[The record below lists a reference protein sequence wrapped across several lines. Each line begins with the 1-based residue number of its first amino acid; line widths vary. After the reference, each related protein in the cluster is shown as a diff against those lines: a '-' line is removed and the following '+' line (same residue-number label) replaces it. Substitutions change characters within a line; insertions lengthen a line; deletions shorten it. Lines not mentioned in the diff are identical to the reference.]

1 MQLTGRREA
10 LLVAACVALY
20 LALAGV
26 RAWHHPQPYYDDVG
40 FLDLANQARELGGPV
55 ALLKA
60 LFTGSWLED
69 NRNPLYVGVLSLVA
83 GRDHGFHLRA
93 RVLTVLLGVVAL
105 LAWWRVVRRR
115 SGPGA
120 ALIAAAFLA
129 VSECFIDYSGRESC
143 EPLLLL
149 LWALAT
155 SAILEGFESPRR
167 WVWAGVFAG
176 LAQLDKG
183 SGIFL
188 VFCFATA
195 LLVERGARAVRDPWA
210 WAMGLGFLAAA
221 SPLLARNLLVYGSP
235 LHHWNTRLLWIDRL
249 PDYAEIY
256 APGALD
262 RLPHGLHDWLQHTT
276 WHQIWFGRL
285 VMGVAETAVHLG
297 DSLSFVAP
305 SPLGPVHIPGVVLG
319 FGLFV
324 VALRRLYG
332 RPASFERTFFL
343 VQAALF
349 VAFFVVFSA
358 AGGSSRYVFP
368 MTLGLLAFVL
378 AQELA
383 ERPAWLMRW
392 GAVAAS
398 FVLLAVSLD
407 PARPTPQRAYA
418 EAGTWLER
426 HLQPGDGYAVDSR
439 SQFEPEWF
447 LPASTHMEI
456 VSSAWQ
462 RQPVQPSELLPW
474 LREKGV
480 RFVLVDYASQK
491 DGAPR
496 WLFFDHLPEH
506 LPWGLRE
513 VWSIP
518 GRLQILEVSPTAGAP
533 EAALRQ

>member
-10 LLVAACVALY
+10 LLVSACVVLY
-20 LALAGV
+20 LALAGM

-40 FLDLANQARELGGPV
+40 FLDLANQAREMGGPV

-93 RVLTVLLGVVAL
+93 RIVTVLLGAAAL
-105 LAWWRVVRRR
+105 LAWWRIVRRR
-115 SGPGA
+115 SGAGA
-120 ALIAAAFLA
+120 ALVVAAFLA
-129 VSECFIDYSGRESC
+129 VSECFVDYSGRESC

-155 SAILEGFESPRR
+155 SAILEGFENPRR

-188 VFCFATA
+188 VFCFAVA
-195 LLVERGARAVRDPWA
+195 LLVERGSSAVRDPWA
-210 WAMGLGFLAAA
+210 WGMGMGFVAAA
-221 SPLLARNLLVYGSP
+221 SPLLVRNFLVYGSP

-276 WHQIWFGRL
+276 WHQIWFGRV

-319 FGLFV
+319 FGLFAMAV
-324 VALRRLYG
+324 RRLYL
-332 RPASFERTFFL
+332 RPASFERTFLL

-368 MTLGLLAFVL
+368 MTLCLLAFVL

-383 ERPAWLMRW
+383 RRPAWLARW
-392 GAVAAS
+392 SAVAAS
-398 FVLLAVSLD
+398 FALLSVTLA
-407 PARPTPQRAYA
+407 PARTAPQRAYA

-426 HLQPGDGYAVDSR
+426 NLKAGDGYAVDSR

-518 GRLQILEVSPTAGAP
+518 GRMQILEVSPAAGAR

>member
-1 MQLTGRREA
+1 VQLTGRREA
-10 LLVAACVALY
+10 LLVACCVALY
-20 LALAGV
+20 LGLAGV

-40 FLDLANQARELGGPV
+40 FLDLANQAHEIGGPL
-55 ALLKA
+55 ALVKA
-60 LFTGSWLED
+60 LFTGTWLED

-93 RVLTVLLGVVAL
+93 RILNLLLGVLAL
-105 LAWWRVVRRR
+105 LAWWRAARRR
-115 SGPGA
+115 SGPA
-120 ALIAAAFLA
+120 PALVVAAFLA
-129 VSECFIDYSGRESC
+129 ASECFIDYSGRESC

-149 LWALAT
+149 LWALAV
-155 SAILEGFESPRR
+155 SAILDGFSNPRR

-188 VFCFATA
+188 VFCFGAA
-195 LLVERGARAVRDPWA
+195 LLFERGPSALRDPWA
-210 WAMGLGFLAAA
+210 WGMGGGFVAAA
-221 SPLLARNLLVYGSP
+221 SPLLVRNLLAYGSP
-235 LHHWNTRLLWIDRL
+235 LHHWNNRLLFIDRL

-262 RLPHGLHDWLQHTT
+262 RLPHGFQDWLHHTT

-285 VMGVAETAVHLG
+285 VMGVGETALHLG

-305 SPLGPVHIPGVVLG
+305 RPLGPVHIPGVVLG
-319 FGLFV
+319 FALFL
-324 VALRRLYG
+324 VALHRLYRTPG
-332 RPASFERTFFL
+332 SFDRTFLFT
-343 VQAALF
+343 QAALF

-368 MTLGLLAFVL
+368 MTLCLFAFVL
-378 AQELA
+378 AKDLA
-383 ERPAWLMRW
+383 RKPAWLLRW
-392 GAVAAS
+392 GAVGAA
-398 FVLLAVSLD
+398 FVVLAITLD
-407 PARPTPQRAYA
+407 PARASPPRAYA
-418 EAGTWLER
+418 EVGTWLER

-447 LPASTHMEI
+447 LPATTHMEI

-462 RQPVQPSELLPW
+462 RQPLQPAELLPW
-474 LREKGV
+474 LRKKGV

-518 GRLQILEVSPTAGAP
+518 GRLQILEVSPAAGAP

>member
-1 MQLTGRREA
+1 MQLTARREA
-10 LLVAACVALY
+10 LLVAACVAVY

-26 RAWHHPQPYYDDVG
+26 RAVHHPQPYYDDVG
-40 FLDLANQARELGGPV
+40 FLDLANQAHEIGGPF

-93 RVLTVLLGVVAL
+93 RILNLLLGVAAL
-105 LAWWRVVRRR
+105 LAWWRVARRR
-115 SGPGA
+115 SGPKA
-120 ALIAAAFLA
+120 ALIVAAFLA
-129 VSECFIDYSGRESC
+129 LSECFIDYSGRESC

-155 SAILEGFESPRR
+155 SAILDGFEDPRR

-188 VFCFATA
+188 VFCFGTA
-195 LLVERGARAVRDPWA
+195 LLVERGPKAVFDPWA
-210 WAMGLGFLAAA
+210 WGMGAGFLAAA
-221 SPLLARNLLVYGSP
+221 SPLLVRNVLVYGSP
-235 LHHWNTRLLWIDRL
+235 LHHWNNRLLWIDRL

-256 APGALD
+256 APGALS
-262 RLPHGLHDWLQHTT
+262 RLPHGLGDWLQHTT

-285 VMGVAETAVHLG
+285 VMGVGETAVHLG

-305 SPLGPVHIPGVVLG
+305 TPLGPVHIPGVVLG
-319 FGLFV
+319 FALFL
-324 VALRRLYG
+324 VALQRLYK
-332 RPASFERTFFL
+332 RPGSFDRTFLL
-343 VQAALF
+343 VEAALF

-368 MTLGLLAFVL
+368 MTLSLFVFVL
-378 AQELA
+378 AKELA
-383 ERPAWLMRW
+383 ERRSWLVRW
-392 GAVAAS
+392 GAVGAS
-398 FVLLAVSLD
+398 FAVLAVTLG
-407 PARPTPQRAYA
+407 PARAAPPRPYT

-462 RQPVQPSELLPW
+462 RRALQPAELLPY
-474 LREKGV
+474 LRQKGV

-518 GRLQILEVSPTAGAP
+518 GRMQILEVSPAAGAR